1 MAEPKPHAVDRIAQI
16 EAKLDKVLS
25 DLHTIKNAFP
35 EDEFGNVDAI
45 GHRRYHDEMIEAAK
59 AQTKFW
65 QDLRNELLRKGLF
78 WAIIIG
84 LGLMGS
90 GLAVKTGIVWGG
102 PK

>member
-1 MAEPKPHAVDRIAQI
+1 MQEPKSSHVEAQ
-16 EAKLDKVLS
+16 LDQIIQ
-25 DLHTIKNAFP
+25 DLQTIKKAFP

-45 GHRRYHDEMIEAAK
+45 GHRRYHDEMIEAAR

-65 QDLRNELLRKGLF
+65 QDLRMELVRKGLF

-90 GLAVKTGIVWGG
+90 GLAVKTGIIWDAH
-102 PK
+102 K

>member
-1 MAEPKPHAVDRIAQI
+1 MSHI
-16 EAKLDKVLS
+16 ENQLDKVLAELKS
-25 DLHTIKNAFP
+25 IKAAFP

>member
-1 MAEPKPHAVDRIAQI
+1 MTEPTPHLAANISHI
-16 EAKLDKVLS
+16 EAKLDKVLQ
-25 DLHTIKNAFP
+25 DLQTIKNAFP

-90 GLAVKTGIVWGG
+90 GLAVKTGIVWNAT
-102 PK
+102 K